1 MTVTS
6 TASVKQYTGN
16 GSTTAFSFP
25 YKTFN
30 TTDFVVT
37 ILNTSSLVV
46 TTQTNGGSG
55 TYDYTVAV
63 ASDKNSAT
71 ITFTNAPLSTHKVT
85 IERKMTL
92 TQSTDYTPNDP
103 FPAETHEQALDE
115 RTLMVQQV
123 QNSYETNAF
132 RFDKNVTDPGTIE
145 INKTA
150 AERGNKL
157 LSFDANGHLIATQEI
172 GTWRGNWATSTSYTT
187 RDIIKDTSNNNIYI
201 CIVDHTSSGSQPIS
215 SNTDVAKWALL
226 VDAASATTSAT
237 AAATSATAA
246 ATSATASATSAT
258 ASATS
263 ATSASSSASTATT
276 QASNASTSAS
286 SASTSATNAATS
298 YDNFDDRYLGQK
310 SSDPSVNNDGDALI
324 TGALYFNTSNN
335 VMMVYTGSAWVRT
348 TPTSSDQ
355 TAINAVNSNASN
367 INTVSGISSDVT
379 AVAGKATQIGLLGT
393 SDAIAD
399 MNTLGTADVV
409 ADMNTLA
416 NSDIVSDLNTLATSD
431 VVNDMNILAT
441 TDVVNDMNVLGTSNN
456 VTNMNTLSGISSDI
470 TAVAGKATEIG
481 RLGTADAV
489 SDMNTLGTA
498 DVVSDMNTLGTS
510 GNVTAMSNCSGSIS
524 NINTVSSNLSAV
536 NSFANTYRIASSAPS
551 TSLDVGDLYFDTTAD
566 ELKVYKSSG
575 WAAAGSTV
583 NGTSA
588 RFTYNITGTPNSVTG
603 ADANGNTLAYDS
615 GFADVYLN
623 GVRLSSADITITSGT
638 SVVFGSNLTAGD
650 VVDIVAY
657 GTFNVASINASN
669 INAGTIPNA
678 RISALPTS
686 QLTGAVTSIASHG
699 LATSAT
705 TDTTSASNISS
716 GTLPD
721 GRFPATLPTASGV
734 NLTALNA
741 TNLGSGTVP
750 TARLGSGTASSSNFL
765 RGDGSWQT
773 AGSTSASDL
782 TSGTLPD
789 GRFPATLPTASGANL
804 TSLPAGNLTGTVAD
818 ARISTLT
825 ASKLTGA
832 LPAISGASLTNLPA
846 SGKTITESTSCLL
859 YTSPSPRD

>member
-30 TTDFVVT
+30 TTDFIVT
-37 ILNTSSLVV
+37 ILNTSTLVV

-71 ITFTNAPLSTHKVT
+71 ITFSNAPLSTHKVT

-103 FPAETHEQALDE
+103 FPAETHEQVLDE

-226 VDAASATTSAT
+226 VDAASASTSAT

-246 ATSATASATSAT
+246 ATSATAAATSAT
-258 ASATS
+258 AAATS
-263 ATSASSSASTATT
+263 ATSASTSASTATT

-286 SASTSATNAATS
+286 AAATSATNAATS

-310 SSDPSVNNDGDALI
+310 SSDPSVDNDGDSLI

-355 TAINAVNSNASN
+355 TNINALAAS
-367 INTVSGISSDVT
+367 
-379 AVAGKATQIGLLGT
+379 AV
-393 SDAIAD
+393 IAD
-399 MNTLGTADVV
+399 MALLATTDCIADMAILGTTDVVADLNTLGTADVVADLNTLGTADVV
-409 ADMNTLA
+409 ADMNTL
-416 NSDIVSDLNTLATSD
+416 
-431 VVNDMNILAT
+431 
-441 TDVVNDMNVLGTSNN
+441 
-456 VTNMNTLSGISSDI
+456 
-470 TAVAGKATEIG
+470 
-481 RLGTADAV
+481 GTADVVA
-489 SDMNTLGTA
+489 DMNTLGTA

-510 GNVTAMSNCSGSIS
+510 SNVTNMNTLAGISGNITTVAGIS
-524 NINTVSSNLSAV
+524 ANVTTVAGISANVTSVANNEANV
-536 NSFANTYRIASSAPS
+536 NRYADEYTISSSAPGS
-551 TSLDVGDLYFDTTAD
+551 PSEGDLWYDSTNNV
-566 ELKVYKSSG
+566 LKVH
-575 WAAAGSTV
+575 
-583 NGTSA
+583 NGTSFVA
-588 RFTYNITGTPNSVTG
+588 VTSATAGITDVVDDSSPQLGGNLDLQSYTLSNAPLASGGVFSNPNTISGNTTITTASTTNQVLFGAISVTG
-603 ADANGNTLAYDS
+603 TAVLTLA
-615 GFADVYLN
+615 GN
-623 GVRLSSADITITSGT
+623 G
-638 SVVFGSNLTAGD
+638 
-650 VVDIVAY
+650 
-657 GTFNVASINASN
+657 
-669 INAGTIPNA
+669 
-678 RISALPTS
+678 
-686 QLTGAVTSIASHG
+686 
-699 LATSAT
+699 
-705 TDTTSASNISS
+705 
-716 GTLPD
+716 
-721 GRFPATLPTASGV
+721 
-734 NLTALNA
+734 
-741 TNLGSGTVP
+741 
-750 TARLGSGTASSSNFL
+750 
-765 RGDGSWQT
+765 
-773 AGSTSASDL
+773 
-782 TSGTLPD
+782 
-789 GRFPATLPTASGANL
+789 
-804 TSLPAGNLTGTVAD
+804 
-818 ARISTLT
+818 
-825 ASKLTGA
+825 
-832 LPAISGASLTNLPA
+832 SLTIL
-846 SGKTITESTSCLL
+846 
-859 YTSPSPRD
+859 